1 MYAVELCFTV
11 DAGGIPPSI
20 ETMEASIRRNDRRET
35 TKIEHLR
42 VRKALGLMYVV
53 VFITADTAT
62 EANGFADDIGPA
74 VAGELRHVSYNG
86 FRIWTGDEFG
96 TEGTRS

>member
-11 DAGGIPPSI
+11 DAGSVPPSI

-42 VRKALGLMYVV
+42 VRKGPGTMYVV
-53 VFITADTAT
+53 VFITAEAAT
-62 EANGFADDIGPA
+62 ETRGFAEEVGPA
-74 VAGELRHVSYNG
+74 VADELRHVSYSG

-96 TEGTRS
+96 TEGMRS